1 MREPLARPELGQ
13 QHCRICP
20 YAGWHRTHD
29 GAAVYDTQAPDPWA
43 AIGGGGAESPGV
55 VELWTGF
62 VCGNIIGASS
72 ILLLIKLYG
81 HMPVNVAGALALG
94 GGFLVAQ
101 ISLALVYRQ
110 NLTLAQYAGIVVIAT
125 GIMMVTW
132 GRTSE
137 IVAMSPRSRGH
148 SPQQKR

>member
-1 MREPLARPELGQ
+1 MSLTALPLLLLFWVMQ
-13 QHCRICP
+13 I
-20 YAGWHRTHD
+20 
-29 GAAVYDTQAPDPWA
+29 GAHVLFKYGATAPGRYWA
-43 AIGGGGAESPGV
+43 
-55 VELWTGF
+55 GF

-72 ILLLIKLYG
+72 ILLLIKLYR

-110 NLTLAQYAGIVVIAT
+110 NLTLAQYVGIVVIAT

>member
-1 MREPLARPELGQ
+1 MSLNSFFLLLLFWVMQIGAHLLFK
-13 QHCRICP
+13 
-20 YAGWHRTHD
+20 Y
-29 GAAVYDTQAPDPWA
+29 GAAAP
-43 AIGGGGAESPGV
+43 GRY
-55 VELWTGF
+55 WTGF